1 MIRIKIFFIFFYCDC
16 VWWWLYVS
24 PITNRIHKRHV
35 NIGKQKKKHII
46 KIEKKSVTS
55 SQKQSEWYEN
65 VDYVSTHIHTHI
77 VSSCSFNMRNKI
89 QNPCAMENKWKN
101 NNNKISEKK

>member
-1 MIRIKIFFIFFYCDC
+1 MMMSIC
-16 VWWWLYVS
+16 
-24 PITNRIHKRHV
+24 ITDYESYTQETRKYR
-35 NIGKQKKKHII
+35 KTKKKKHII